1 MSTNKRYDNQILIDN
16 ENQER
21 FERYE
26 WWNKGS
32 QVLSIFINLPD
43 SEKDCWLVNGN
54 AEKDKTVL
62 AEEAIISSP
71 TKTGFFH
78 KLFHKWNQARTISNA
93 ISKDMRVAWVDDDNT
108 LTTEQRQ
115 KIVKKFPNYQKRIIV
130 YESNMN
136 GLSTTYERPSIE
148 EGFDDITFV
157 I

>member
-21 FERYE
+21 FNRYE

-32 QVLSIFINLPD
+32 QVLSIFVNLPE
-43 SEKDCWLVNGN
+43 SEKDCWLVNYDDE
-54 AEKDKTVL
+54 EKVVL
-62 AEEAIISSP
+62 AEEAIISPS
-71 TKTGFFH
+71 TKPGFFH
-78 KLFHKWNQARTISNA
+78 KLFHKWNQTRTISNA
-93 ISKDMRVAWVDDDNT
+93 ISKDMRVAWIDDNNT
-108 LTTEQRQ
+108 LTIEQRQ

>member
-21 FERYE
+21 FERHE

-32 QVLSIFINLPD
+32 QVLSVFINLPD
-43 SEKDCWLVNGN
+43 SEKDCWLVNEDT
-54 AEKDKTVL
+54 EKDKAVL

-71 TKTGFFH
+71 AKTGFFH
-78 KLFHKWNQARTISNA
+78 KLFHKWDQARTISNA
-93 ISKDMRVAWVDDDNT
+93 ISKDMRVAWIDDNNT

-136 GLSTTYERPSIE
+136 GLSTTYDRPSIE